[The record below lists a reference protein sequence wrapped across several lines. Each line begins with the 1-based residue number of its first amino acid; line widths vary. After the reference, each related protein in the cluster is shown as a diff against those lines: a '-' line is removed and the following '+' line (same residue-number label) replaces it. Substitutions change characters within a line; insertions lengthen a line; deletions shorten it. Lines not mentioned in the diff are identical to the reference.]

1 MVKGLENVK
10 ISKEHYTIDVL
21 LDVMES
27 YKRQIDRSGKE
38 YPSVVLSDIASS
50 IEFVLKNCG
59 RI

>member
-10 ISKEHYTIDVL
+10 INKEHYTIDVL

-38 YPSVVLSDIASS
+38 YPSVVLSDIAGS

>member
-38 YPSVVLSDIASS
+38 FPSVALSDIAGS
-50 IEFVLKNCG
+50 INFVLKNCG
-59 RI
+59 RT

>member
-38 YPSVVLSDIASS
+38 YPSVVLSDIEGS
-50 IEFVLKNCG
+50 IEFVLRNCG